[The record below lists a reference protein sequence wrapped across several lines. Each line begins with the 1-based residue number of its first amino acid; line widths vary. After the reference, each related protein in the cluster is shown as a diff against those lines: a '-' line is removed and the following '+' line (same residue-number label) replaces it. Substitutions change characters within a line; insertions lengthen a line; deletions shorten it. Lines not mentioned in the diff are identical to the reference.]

1 LLLVDALTN
10 IGEDALATTIA
21 ARFCAL
27 VEHGGMAENFNAL
40 TGAPLRDRAH
50 TWSASVFV
58 ILAHEYLR

>member
-1 LLLVDALTN
+1 
-10 IGEDALATTIA
+10 
-21 ARFCAL
+21 
-27 VEHGGMAENFNAL
+27 MAENFNAL